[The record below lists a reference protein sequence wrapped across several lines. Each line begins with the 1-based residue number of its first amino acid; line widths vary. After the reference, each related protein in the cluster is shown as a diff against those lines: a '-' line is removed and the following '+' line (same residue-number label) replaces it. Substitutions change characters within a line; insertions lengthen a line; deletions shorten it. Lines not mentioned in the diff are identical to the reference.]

1 MKMIAA
7 MAPERILLIRTGGLG
22 DTLLMWPALAAV
34 RRRFPKARIDLMG
47 HRERCQLL
55 AVPRGA
61 DLALDVEGSG
71 LHVLF
76 EISAAPPEGVCARF
90 AAYDAIVAFAAP
102 GDYALA
108 ENLSACGVE
117 EVHAFLPFPSAG
129 EKIHVAEHAKRSL
142 IGVDLAEPG
151 EDPRLDV
158 SAKEREDGAQAL
170 VSLDL
175 WKKKLALLAPGSGSA
190 NKNWAPGKFAELA
203 AELTKKGFTPLLLQ
217 GPADSSAVTAV
228 LDCAGAEG
236 LPVLVDESPATLKG
250 VLAHAQLFVGND
262 AGPTHL
268 AALMGVPTVAI
279 FGPSDPVRWSPV
291 GPRVNLIRSGV
302 ECSPCTAD
310 EMRAC
315 KERICLDAI
324 AVSAVLE
331 ACQTT

>member
-1 MKMIAA
+1 

-22 DTLLMWPALAAV
+22 DTLLMWPAVAAV
-34 RRRFPKARIDLMG
+34 RRRFPRVRIDLMG

-76 EISAAPPEGVCARF
+76 EISAAPPDSVRARF
-90 AAYDAIVAFAAP
+90 GSYDAVVAFAAP

-129 EKIHVAEHAKRSL
+129 ENVHVAEHAKRSL
-142 IGVDLAEPG
+142 IGVDLAAPG
-151 EDPRLDV
+151 EDPLLEV

-170 VSLDL
+170 LSLDL
-175 WKKKLALLAPGSGSA
+175 WKKKLALLAPGSGSEK
-190 NKNWAPGKFAELA
+190 KNWAPGRFAELA
-203 AELTKKGFTPLLLQ
+203 LRFSDKGFNPLLLQ
-217 GPADSSAVTAV
+217 GPADSSAVAAV
-228 LDCAGAEG
+228 LECAGAEG

-268 AALMGVPTVAI
+268 AALMGLPTVAV
-279 FGPSDPVRWSPV
+279 FGPSDPVRWSPI
-291 GPRVNLIRSGV
+291 GPKVSLVRAGV
-302 ECSPCTAD
+302 ECSPCTGD
-310 EMRAC
+310 EMHAC
-315 KERICLDAI
+315 EERICLEAI
-324 AVSAVLE
+324 TVSSVLE

>member
-1 MKMIAA
+1 
-7 MAPERILLIRTGGLG
+7 MAPERILIIRTGGLG

-55 AVPRGA
+55 AVPQGA

-76 EISAAPPEGVCARF
+76 EISAAPPDSVCARF
-90 AAYDAIVAFAAP
+90 GSYDAVVAFAAP

-117 EVHAFLPFPSAG
+117 EVHAFLPYPSAG
-129 EKIHVAEHAKRSL
+129 DNVHVAEHAKRSL
-142 IGVDLAEPG
+142 IGVDLAAPG
-151 EDPRLDV
+151 EDPLLEV

-170 VSLDL
+170 LSLDL
-175 WKKKLALLAPGSGSA
+175 WKKKLALLAPGSGSS

-203 AELTKKGFTPLLLQ
+203 VELSKKGFSPLLIQ
-217 GPADSSAVTAV
+217 GPADSSAAAAV
-228 LDCAGAEG
+228 LECAGKI
-236 LPVLVDESPATLKG
+236 PVFADESPFTLKG
-250 VLAHAQLFVGND
+250 VLTHAQLFVGND

-268 AALMGVPTVAI
+268 AALMGLPTVAI
-279 FGPSDPVRWSPV
+279 FGPSDPVRWSPI
-291 GPRVNLIRSGV
+291 GPKVSLVRSGA
-302 ECSPCTAD
+302 ECSPCTTD

-324 AVSAVLE
+324 RVSTVLE
-331 ACQTT
+331 ACRVT

>member
-1 MKMIAA
+1 
-7 MAPERILLIRTGGLG
+7 MAPERILIIRTGGLG

-34 RRRFPKARIDLMG
+34 RRRFPEARIDLMG

-55 AVPRGA
+55 AVPPGA

-76 EISAAPPEGVCARF
+76 EISAAPPDSVCARF
-90 AAYDAIVAFAAP
+90 GSYDAVVAFAAP

-117 EVHAFLPFPSAG
+117 EVHAFLPCPSAG
-129 EKIHVAEHAKRSL
+129 EETHVAEHAKQSL
-142 IGVDLAEPG
+142 IGVDLAAPG
-151 EDPRLDV
+151 EDPQLEV
-158 SAKEREDGAQAL
+158 SAQEREEGAQAL
-170 VSLDL
+170 QSLGVQA
-175 WKKKLALLAPGSGSA
+175 KKLALLAPGSGSA
-190 NKNWAPGKFAELA
+190 SKNWPPAKFAELA
-203 AELTKKGFTPLLLQ
+203 VELANKGFTPLLLQ
-217 GPADSSAVTAV
+217 GPADSSAVAATLERA
-228 LDCAGAEG
+228 DKI
-236 LPVLVDESPATLKG
+236 PVLADESPTTLKG

-291 GPRVNLIRSGV
+291 GPKVSLVRSGV
-302 ECSPCTAD
+302 ECSPCTTD

-315 KERICLDAI
+315 KERICLDAVT
-324 AVSAVLE
+324 VSTVLE
-331 ACQTT
+331 ACRAT

>member
-1 MKMIAA
+1 
-7 MAPERILLIRTGGLG
+7 MAPERILVIRTGGLG

-34 RRRFPKARIDLMG
+34 RRRFPDARIDLMG

-55 AVPRGA
+55 AVPPGA

-76 EISAAPPEGVCARF
+76 EISAAPPDSVRARF
-90 AAYDAIVAFAAP
+90 GTYNAVVAFAAP

-117 EVHAFLPFPSAG
+117 EVHAFLPYPSAG
-129 EKIHVAEHAKRSL
+129 ENIHAAEHAKRSL
-142 IGVDLAEPG
+142 IGVDLAAPG
-151 EDPRLDV
+151 KDPLLAV

-175 WKKKLALLAPGSGSA
+175 WKKKLALLAPGSGSS
-190 NKNWAPGKFAELA
+190 NKNWAPGKYAELA
-203 AELTKKGFTPLLLQ
+203 THLVEKGFTPLLLQ
-217 GPADSSAVTAV
+217 GPADSLAVAAV
-228 LDCAGAEG
+228 LKCAGDEKP
-236 LPVLVDESPATLKG
+236 PVLVDESPATLKG
-250 VLAHAQLFVGND
+250 VLSHAQLFVGND

-279 FGPSDPVRWSPV
+279 FGPSEPVRWSPI
-291 GPRVNLIRSGV
+291 GPKVTLLRSEV
-302 ECSPCTAD
+302 ECSPCTTD

-315 KERICLDAI
+315 KERVCLDAI
-324 AVSAVLE
+324 SVSTVLK
-331 ACQTT
+331 ACDG

>member
-1 MKMIAA
+1 MEMLAA
-7 MAPERILLIRTGGLG
+7 MAPERILVIRTGGLG
-22 DTLLMWPALAAV
+22 DTLLMWPALTAV
-34 RRRFPKARIDLMG
+34 RRRFPNARIDLMG

-55 AVPRGA
+55 AVPQGA

-76 EISAAPPEGVCARF
+76 EISAAPPDSVRARF
-90 AAYDAIVAFAAP
+90 GTYDAVVAFAAP

-117 EVHAFLPFPSAG
+117 EVHAFLPYPTAG
-129 EKIHVAEHAKRSL
+129 EAIHAAEHAKQSL
-142 IGVDLAEPG
+142 IGVDLAAPG
-151 EDPRLDV
+151 EDPLLGV

-170 VSLDL
+170 LSLDL

-190 NKNWAPGKFAELA
+190 SKNWPPQRFAELA
-203 AELTKKGFTPLLLQ
+203 MHLSKKGFTPVLLE
-217 GPADSSAVTAV
+217 GPADSSAVSAV
-228 LDCAGAEG
+228 LDCAGADRP
-236 LPVLVDESPATLKG
+236 PVLVDQSPATLKG
-250 VLAHAQLFVGND
+250 VVSHVQLFVGND

-279 FGPSDPVRWSPV
+279 FGPSDPVRWSPI
-291 GPRVNLIRSGV
+291 GPRVALVRTGT
-302 ECSPCTAD
+302 ECSPCTTD

-324 AVSAVLE
+324 SVSTVLK
-331 ACQTT
+331 ACAG

>member
-1 MKMIAA
+1 

-22 DTLLMWPALAAV
+22 DTLLLWPALAAV

-76 EISAAPPEGVCARF
+76 EISAAPPDSVRARF
-90 AAYDAIVAFAAP
+90 ATYGAVVAFAAP

-129 EKIHVAEHAKRSL
+129 ENIHVAEHAKRSL

-151 EDPRLDV
+151 EDPLLEA

-175 WKKKLALLAPGSGSA
+175 WKKRLALLAPGSGSA

-203 AELTKKGFTPLLLQ
+203 AKLTKKGFSPLLLE
-217 GPADSSAVTAV
+217 GPADSTAVAAV
-228 LDCAGAEG
+228 LDCAGTDKP
-236 LPVLVDESPATLKG
+236 PVLADESPTTLKG
-250 VLAHAQLFVGND
+250 VLSHAQLFVGND
-262 AGPTHL
+262 AGPAHL

-279 FGPSDPVRWSPV
+279 FGPSDPVRWSPI
-291 GPRVNLIRSGV
+291 GPKVSLVRTEV
-302 ECSPCTAD
+302 ECSPCTTD

-315 KERICLDAI
+315 KERVCLDAI
-324 AVSAVLE
+324 SVSTVLKVC
-331 ACQTT
+331 AGIA

>member
-1 MKMIAA
+1 

-34 RRRFPKARIDLMG
+34 RRRFPEARIDLMG

-55 AVPRGA
+55 AVPPGA

-76 EISAAPPEGVCARF
+76 EISAVPPDSVCARF
-90 AAYDAIVAFAAP
+90 GTYDAVVAFAAP

-129 EKIHVAEHAKRSL
+129 ENIHVAEHAKRSL
-142 IGVDLAEPG
+142 IGVDLASPG
-151 EDPRLDV
+151 EDPQLEA
-158 SAKEREDGAQAL
+158 SAREREDGRQVLQSLGLEKERL
-170 VSLDL
+170 V
-175 WKKKLALLAPGSGSA
+175 LLAPGSGSEK
-190 NKNWAPGKFAELA
+190 KNWAAGRFAGLA
-203 AELTKKGFTPLLLQ
+203 AQLSEKGFTPLLLQ
-217 GPADSSAVTAV
+217 GPADSAAVAAV
-228 LDCAGAEG
+228 LESSGSRRP
-236 LPVLVDESPATLKG
+236 PVLADESPTTLKG
-250 VLAHAQLFVGND
+250 VLTHAQLFVGND

-291 GPRVNLIRSGV
+291 GPKVKLVRAGV
-302 ECSPCTAD
+302 ECSPCTTD

-315 KERICLDAI
+315 RERICLDSI
-324 AVSAVLE
+324 EVSTVLE
-331 ACQTT
+331 ACTSGST